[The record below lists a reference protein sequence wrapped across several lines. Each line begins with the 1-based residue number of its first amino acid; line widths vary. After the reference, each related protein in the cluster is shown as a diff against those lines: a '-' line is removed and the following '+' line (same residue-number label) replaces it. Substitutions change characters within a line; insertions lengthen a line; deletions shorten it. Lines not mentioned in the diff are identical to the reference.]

1 MIIEILFILLTDW
14 LLMESTCASNGVN
27 TEVRG
32 QLVGVSIHH
41 VSPWDGAWVV
51 KFGEE
56 YFDPL
61 HHLAYHF

>member
-1 MIIEILFILLTDW
+1 
-14 LLMESTCASNGVN
+14 MESTCASNGVDR
-27 TEVRG
+27 EVRG
-32 QLVGVSIHH
+32 QLVGVSIRH